1 MSREVK
7 LTMSLVDAVSG
18 PGRAAAA
25 SLRGLQAAAT
35 SLKNVSVA
43 GLGAAF
49 REMGEGARRVQ
60 RASAAMAPAGAAI
73 GLGLAKG
80 ASSVYEIE
88 KSLNVSVAAGN
99 LDLAQRNEF
108 MAEAV
113 RLNAE
118 FAATSGEIIQAG
130 NKLLRA
136 GMSYDQMM
144 GSLPGVLSTA
154 QAMDVPMEDASRA
167 IVDSMV
173 SMRMAMH
180 DTQSTMQS
188 SIRIAD
194 LYAHAVNA
202 TTGELEDF
210 ALSSRYFNPVAASMG
225 MSPEEAMALQIALA
239 KNGIKGSSAGTGL
252 RSAPVSIA
260 DPSKKARQAFARLG
274 IDPADFTGERA
285 GDASG
290 ASVAAA
296 LEAAGFSAEGIE
308 DAIDNVLS
316 DPAMRAAPARAAIAI
331 LDTIG
336 EEIGVATA
344 EDRALVSDAI
354 QRAIMSG
361 VKEVDLVGALRA
373 LRESGAGIADF
384 TAIFGRNHASKMMAL
399 DPAIFDAAIADIEA
413 NAAGT
418 SKRMREAMMAGIV
431 GDVAEADAAFEALF
445 VNIGRAG
452 VLADAS
458 RAIAGLA
465 EAVSDLAAANP
476 KLLRLA
482 TYSAAAVAVLPALGF
497 AAMGVGAALSLLV
510 SPLALATVGIGA
522 LVALNWS
529 SVVGGFRAFS
539 QGLRNNLSPT
549 TLKALR
555 DARDAVAGW
564 LGSFGRGG
572 VELRRVGLELG
583 RLAAG
588 GITAIVQTA
597 PGLRN
602 VGAAFGPLATA
613 ARSFAV
619 DKLLALREAGE
630 IVADF
635 AAKAGPAMSPALAS
649 AISLVGGS
657 LDVLGRG
664 AGAVGRV
671 SSGALEGILS
681 FARGVVGGIDTE
693 ALAEIGRGLSGLF
706 DTLGAALPN
715 LSAAFDKVDLS
726 FARFAEEA
734 GGAVGRGISAVIT
747 ALANGREG
755 LSNAWE
761 GVKGIFTQ
769 IGGYTPSFGGIVS
782 AVTSFVGTIV
792 TAAENLAGAVRRMLE
807 AVNLMPRGGAGAP
820 AVSAWSGDG
829 VPVGGGNGTRPSS
842 SAFNGDG
849 VPVGGGAGTGPRDGG
864 GRSTGGLVRD
874 GFRYEVNERG
884 QEFITLRGVSGYITP
899 AHRLPEAVDDDTR
912 NALWRPIMP
921 APIDVQAIVASLAR
935 PYDLPQPSLGRDVRA
950 LPKQLASAPQAEPFD
965 LSSLARSVGGAD
977 RDRGRRPVQISI
989 SGNSFHGVSRADAKG
1004 FADELGRQ
1012 LSRSPQVA
1020 MD

>member
-25 SLRGLQAAAT
+25 SLRSLQAAAGA
-35 SLKNVSVA
+35 LKNVSLA
-43 GLGAAF
+43 GVGAAF
-49 REMGEGARRVQ
+49 REMGEGARRLQ
-60 RASAAMAPAGAAI
+60 RASATMAPAGAAI

-80 ASSVYEIE
+80 AQDVYAIE

-99 LDLAQRNEF
+99 LDLQQRNAF

-118 FAATSGEIIQAG
+118 YAATSGEIIDAG

-136 GMSYDQMM
+136 GMGYDQMM

-180 DTQSTMQS
+180 DTQSTMLS
-188 SIRIAD
+188 STRIAD

-210 ALSSRYFNPVAASMG
+210 ALSSRYFNPVAAAMG
-225 MSPEEAMALQIALA
+225 MTPEEAMALQIALA

-260 DPSKKARQAFARLG
+260 DPSPKARGAFARLG
-274 IDPADFTGERA
+274 INPADFVGERS

-308 DAIDNVLS
+308 DTIDGVLS

-354 QRAIMSG
+354 QRAIVSG

-373 LRESGAGIADF
+373 LRDGGAGISDF
-384 TAIFGRNHASKMMAL
+384 TAIFGRNHASKMLAL
-399 DPAIFDAAIADIEA
+399 DPAIFDDAIADIEE

-418 SKRMREAMMAGIV
+418 SKRMREAMMARIV
-431 GDVAEADAAFEALF
+431 GDVAEADAAFESLF
-445 VNIGRAG
+445 VGIGRAG

-465 EAVSDLAAANP
+465 EAVNDLAAANP

-564 LGSFGRGG
+564 LGSFGKGG
-572 VELRRVGLELG
+572 IELRRVGLELG
-583 RLAAG
+583 RMAAG
-588 GITAIVQTA
+588 GVTAIVDAA

-602 VGAAFGPLATA
+602 VGSAFGPLATA

-619 DKLLALREAGE
+619 DKLLALREAGA
-630 IVADF
+630 IIADF
-635 AAKAGPAMSPALAS
+635 AARAGPAFSPALAS
-649 AISLVGGS
+649 AIALVGGS

-664 AGAVGRV
+664 AGAAGRLIGGATEGV
-671 SSGALEGILS
+671 LAFGRGIIEGIDPGALAAAG
-681 FARGVVGGIDTE
+681 RGVTAVLDGL
-693 ALAEIGRGLSGLF
+693 ALPLDRLRGLF
-706 DTLGAALPN
+706 DSIDLDAAGLAGR
-715 LSAAFDKVDLS
+715 L
-726 FARFAEEA
+726 
-734 GGAVGRGISAVIT
+734 GGAVGQGISWVVEDLARGHT
-747 ALANGREG
+747 ALTA
-755 LSNAWE
+755 AWDSLRSTL
-761 GVKGIFTQ
+761 VQ
-769 IGGYTPSFGGIVS
+769 IGSYAPDFSTIMAGIR
-782 AVTSFVGTIV
+782 SFVGFMSESAERLKG
-792 TAAENLAGAVRRMLE
+792 AAEAIASIRPFGG
-807 AVNLMPRGGAGAP
+807 GGANRSSD
-820 AVSAWSGDG
+820 VFGDG
-829 VPVGGGNGTRPSS
+829 SVPVGGGSGAAPA
-842 SAFNGDG
+842 SAAVGS

-864 GRSTGGLVRD
+864 GRATGGLVRD
-874 GFRYEVNERG
+874 GYTYRVNERG
-884 QEFITLRGVSGYITP
+884 EETITMRGVSGYITP
-899 AHRLPEAVDDDTR
+899 HHRLPEALANDTR
-912 NALWRPIMP
+912 TAPKGTVMP
-921 APIDVQAIVASLAR
+921 EPIDIAAIVATLAPPHYR
-935 PYDLPQPSLGRDVRA
+935 PQQARGGDVRA
-950 LPKQLASAPQAEPFD
+950 APWRPAASPQAAPID

-977 RDRGRRPVQISI
+977 RDRGRPPVQISI